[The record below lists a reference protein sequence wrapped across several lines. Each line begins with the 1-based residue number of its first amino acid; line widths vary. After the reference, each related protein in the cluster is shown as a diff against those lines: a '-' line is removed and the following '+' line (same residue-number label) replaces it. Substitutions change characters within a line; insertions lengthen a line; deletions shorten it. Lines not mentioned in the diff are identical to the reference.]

1 MLQKKGN
8 NKKRKKKIKER
19 ESPPPPPSP
28 LPSGAHLPLSAPIFF
43 QVPRPP
49 QFSFFLFFFVEKRD
63 LCKDGNKIFKK
74 KGVNARIICRGLLS
88 LGGDRA
94 FRIWGWTF
102 YLRAEELEEYLI
114 SGEEN
119 YAACGS
125 RDKERAW
132 TRAKDLMGRRGG
144 SSNWRYD

>member
-19 ESPPPPPSP
+19 ESPPPPFPPP
-28 LPSGAHLPLSAPIFF
+28 LWCAPTSKRANLFSGPTAAPVLFF
-43 QVPRPP
+43 P
-49 QFSFFLFFFVEKRD
+49 FFFFVEKRD